1 MTSLYLSSL
10 MNDHSL
16 IEKALVLIERQI
28 QKKSKI
34 NFTALRTLFDFLLDY
49 GDLCHNMKEEKVYF
63 PLLLERG
70 LPPSG
75 PVGVML
81 LEHEEERKYINLI
94 KSQLAEASAE
104 KLPDDFISNINAYID
119 LTKNHI
125 WKENDILYP
134 MGKRILSPEDEI
146 YLNSEFRKIE
156 KESLGEGAY
165 LRYSTLLDAMEKE
178 SGGKVDL
185 LASLSTEVI
194 NNMLDALPVELSFVD
209 ADDRVRYYN
218 KMDGE
223 KIFTRSLSVIGR
235 TVQQCHPQK
244 SVHLVNQIIEEMRA
258 GKRDVATFWINFENK
273 YVHISYYAVRS
284 SSGEYQGCVEMV
296 HDIKPYREIEGEKR
310 LLDEQ

>member
-1 MTSLYLSSL
+1 MTALYLSSL

-28 QKKSKI
+28 LKKNKL
-34 NFTALRTLFDFLLDY
+34 NLTALRTLFDFLWDY

-75 PVGVML
+75 PVSVML

-94 KSQLAEASAE
+94 KTQLE
-104 KLPDDFISNINAYID
+104 KATSGNIPDDFYANVNAYIE

-134 MGKRILSPEDEI
+134 MGKRILTPEDEI
-146 YLNSEFRKIE
+146 LLNTEFRKIE
-156 KESLGEGAY
+156 KISLGDGAY

-218 KMDGE
+218 KMDSE

-244 SVHLVNQIIEEMRA
+244 SVHLVNQIIEEMKS

-273 YVHISYYAVRS
+273 FVHISYYAVRN
-284 SSGEYQGCVEMV
+284 SSGEYQGCVELV
-296 HDIKPYREIEGEKR
+296 HDIKPYRELEGEKR
-310 LLDEQ
+310 LLDEK

>member
-1 MTSLYLSSL
+1 MTSLYLSNL

-16 IEKALVLIERQI
+16 IEKALILVERQI
-28 QKKSKI
+28 QKKNKI
-34 NFTALRTLFDFLLDY
+34 NLTALRTLFDFLWDY
-49 GDLCHNMKEEKVYF
+49 GDMCHNMKEEKVYF

-75 PVGVML
+75 PVAVML
-81 LEHEEERKYINLI
+81 MEHEEERKYINQI
-94 KSQLAEASAE
+94 KNQLQSISSTNIP
-104 KLPDDFISNINAYID
+104 PDFFDIVSSYID

-134 MGKRILSPEDEI
+134 MGKRILSSDDEI
-146 YLNSEFRKIE
+146 NLNAEFRRIE
-156 KESLGEGAY
+156 KDSLGEGAY
-165 LRYSTLLDAMEKE
+165 TRYSTLLEAMEKE

-185 LASLSTEVI
+185 LASLPTEVI
-194 NNMLDALPVELSFVD
+194 NNMLDSLPIELSFVD
-209 ADDRVRYYN
+209 SDDRVRYYN

-244 SVHLVNQIIEEMRA
+244 SVHLVNQIIEEMKS
-258 GKRDVATFWINFENK
+258 GMRDVATFWINFDNK
-273 YVHISYYAVRS
+273 YVHISYYAVRNS
-284 SSGEYQGCVEMV
+284 AGEYQGCVEMV

-310 LLDEQ
+310 LLDEN